1 MDLDIIL
8 EPDLSPAEIAELGL
22 LAEKLNFRAIWV
34 QNYSSARDAFMSLVH
49 LAQVSKQI
57 KLGVVIVS
65 PYEMHPMKI
74 TNAVLTLNEYA
85 NGRAMVVVGS
95 GGEWPQVM
103 ASEVFDSG
111 YGQRLRNVRETLEIM
126 KHSIIEKE
134 LHYDGGAYST
144 RRFSTQW
151 HTDTP
156 PLIYHGACGPRMIR
170 MGAGIADGIMM
181 SDVMPK
187 MFETRLPL
195 LKETLYEN
203 GRADD
208 GFRVSNFVAWHI
220 REDRESS
227 FAEARRELIVRGWLE
242 RDWLE
247 PFLTAEE
254 TESIL
259 NDRWPFLKPWLE
271 RHGEIEGVPKHV
283 VDTLVEELS
292 LSGDLGDIEGH
303 MERFQA
309 FEEAGFTEIA
319 LRIHE
324 DPADS
329 IRLIG
334 ERVLPELG

>member
-34 QNYSSARDAFMSLVH
+34 QNYSSARDAFMSLVR

-134 LHYDGGAYST
+134 LHYDGDAYST

-187 MFETRLPL
+187 MFESRLPL

-203 GRADD
+203 GRTDA
-208 GFRVSNFVAWHI
+208 GFRVSNFVAWQI

-259 NDRWPFLKPWLE
+259 NDRWAFLKPWLE

-303 MERFQA
+303 MERFHA

-334 ERVLPELG
+334 ERVLPEL